1 MTNMAVLTSADVDH
15 IMRITNDIDHW
26 DHFRKI
32 NQTGSAL
39 LMPDYLLVAY
49 AKNILLYR
57 EEKRL
62 SARSFQLGKIIE
74 KALNKIYR
82 VVMSN
87 DFENIEI
94 RMEIIRIYHDADFFP
109 EKPEM
114 LWL

>member
-1 MTNMAVLTSADVDH
+1 MHV
-15 IMRITNDIDHW
+15 TNDIDHW

-32 NQTGSAL
+32 NRTGSTL
-39 LMPDYLLVAY
+39 LMPDYRLIAY

-62 SARSFQLGKIIE
+62 SARSFQLGEIIE
-74 KALNKIYR
+74 KALNKIYH
-82 VVMSN
+82 VVMSD

-94 RMEIIRIYHDADFFP
+94 RMEIIRIYHDAGFFP
-109 EKPEM
+109 DEPKM

>member
-1 MTNMAVLTSADVDH
+1 MHMTGLTSADVDH

-39 LMPDYLLVAY
+39 LMPDYLLIAY

-87 DFENIEI
+87 DFDNIEV
-94 RMEIIRIYHDADFFP
+94 RMEFIRICHEAHFSP
-109 EKPEM
+109 EKPAM
-114 LWL
+114 LYL

>member
-26 DHFRKI
+26 YHFRKI
-32 NQTGSAL
+32 NRTGSDL
-39 LMPDYLLVAY
+39 LMPDYLLISY

-74 KALNKIYR
+74 KALNKISH

-87 DFENIEI
+87 DFENIEV
-94 RMEIIRIYHDADFFP
+94 RMEFIRICHEADFYP
-109 EKPEM
+109 EKPV